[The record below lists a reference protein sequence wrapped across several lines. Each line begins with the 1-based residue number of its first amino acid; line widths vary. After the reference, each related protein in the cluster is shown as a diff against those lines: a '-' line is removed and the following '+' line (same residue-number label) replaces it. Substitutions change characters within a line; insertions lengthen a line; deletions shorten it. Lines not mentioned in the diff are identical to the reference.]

1 VNDITLISVPYT
13 IIETP
18 PLGIAVL
25 KGAVESEGLSCKTL
39 DLGMELYKQCQG
51 DRVFFDLVQN
61 YFSAPNKANSP
72 DILNC
77 VQKFVDHWALKL
89 VNYNSRWIGISVF
102 SYFSHYASFLLCLKI
117 KQINP
122 LQKIAIGGPGIGT
135 KIRQELWKHLGIT
148 EMEKLLSFGD
158 VFKKRH
164 LADACILGDGEQ
176 ALIDLLRENKSTD
189 QFHMESYRTHNHAY
203 ANFDDFDLSAYQGQL
218 NRGAPQLPIFS
229 SKGCVRN
236 CDFCD
241 VNSIQNR
248 FRFRNGKNVVDEM
261 IYLADRY
268 NLRDFVFQDSLVNG
282 SLKSLKEWV
291 TALAE
296 YNIANPDKRITWSA
310 SGWIC
315 RPIGQIPE
323 NFYPVL
329 AQSGLQTATI
339 GMETGSNRVL
349 KAMDKKTNIEALYYE
364 VEQFRKNN
372 IKFIGLLIVG
382 HWNEQWED
390 FLDTAVMIYRLS
402 RYVKTGN
409 LVAVNPG
416 TTFTVINDTPAD
428 RNFEINRL
436 VQHSSKN
443 IWWTELNPS
452 LTAKERYFRLILLE
466 RLLNELKVPLMEQVL
481 PYVKLVVENNLV
493 EMKKFYHDVTNNW
506 AELPQQHSEYYL
518 NNFEKFL
525 EVVVSRSGVN
535 DKIDLGWE
543 LESSVTNNDPP
554 VIEISLNSKIIYSGS
569 LTEGIHNLTLDQVRT
584 QDQNTLIMRFL
595 NKHPNDTIVDEQGN
609 IIKDKFVR
617 IKKFTI
623 NGFDLT
629 QDVDFFYR
637 QFDYVIDNVHS
648 DVSTGFWFN
657 NSSLSLTFATPFEL
671 WYGRTSTRFA
681 HFDARVVTDT
691 TLPDSRTNDHSQ
703 YKPQLIELL
712 QQMAY

>member
-1 VNDITLISVPYT
+1 
-13 IIETP
+13 
-18 PLGIAVL
+18 
-25 KGAVESEGLSCKTL
+25 
-39 DLGMELYKQCQG
+39 
-51 DRVFFDLVQN
+51 
-61 YFSAPNKANSP
+61 
-72 DILNC
+72 
-77 VQKFVDHWALKL
+77 
-89 VNYNSRWIGISVF
+89 
-102 SYFSHYASFLLCLKI
+102 
-117 KQINP
+117 
-122 LQKIAIGGPGIGT
+122 
-135 KIRQELWKHLGIT
+135 
-148 EMEKLLSFGD
+148 
-158 VFKKRH
+158 
-164 LADACILGDGEQ
+164 
-176 ALIDLLRENKSTD
+176 
-189 QFHMESYRTHNHAY
+189 
-203 ANFDDFDLSAYQGQL
+203 
-218 NRGAPQLPIFS
+218 
-229 SKGCVRN
+229 
-236 CDFCD
+236 
-241 VNSIQNR
+241 
-248 FRFRNGKNVVDEM
+248 
-261 IYLADRY
+261 
-268 NLRDFVFQDSLVNG
+268 LRDFVFQDSLVNG

-296 YNIANPDKRITWSA
+296 YNTANPDKRITWSA

-372 IKFIGLLIVG
+372 IKFIGLLMVG

-409 LVAVNPG
+409 LVALNPG
-416 TTFTVINDTPAD
+416 TTFSIINDTPAD

-481 PYVKLVVENNLV
+481 PYVKLVVENNLA
-493 EMKKFYHDVTNNW
+493 EMKKFYHDVTGNW

-569 LTEGIHNLTLDQVRT
+569 LTEGVHNLTLDQIRT
-584 QDQNTLIMRFL
+584 QDQNTLTMRFL

-609 IIKDKFVR
+609 IIKDKFVQ
-617 IKKFTI
+617 IKKFTV

-637 QFDYVIDNVHS
+637 QFDYAIDNAPS

-657 NSSLSLTFATPFEL
+657 NSSLSLTFANPFEL

-681 HFDARVVTDT
+681 HFDARIVTDT
-691 TLPDSRTNDHSQ
+691 TLPNAQSITDHSQ